1 MLVYKKNK
9 GYFYNNYY
17 TDEIIPVDNMIT
29 FNSPKQLIA
38 IDNGDYSCAFII
50 ETHKIHIYYQYVYS
64 VEKWMSYE
72 FPEDYKIQEYFVYH
86 MTSIT
91 CCYLKNNILETY
103 TLDIGRDH
111 NIKLVTGLS
120 IMNVKKYK
128 IINDTIIIIYED
140 NEMNYVRL
148 KDDRLAVIRTCGC
161 DKELEPSC
169 DCELD
174 YSIVCKCEDNCE
186 CNIRLIDTYWYEF
199 EKIELPKEIIFDDIV
214 YLDKYLN
221 CVSVRNN
228 NIIIR
233 YREKE
238 YIFENIYKGGKI
250 TRCTLEY
257 SIIFSYLY
265 ENVTHILYFKIN
277 KNKIVELKKIYQDI
291 NTILPYECTQNRWY
305 ISEENYA
312 EYNKEDNHITITLLD
327 RNKFVNIAKYKYD
340 FEVCLSYS
348 GTIIK
353 KWDCQIYNFLSKQQ
367 KNQILLLLLY
377 NKNYFNG
384 IYRIP
389 KYLLH
394 IVFNYLL
401 CI

>member
-1 MLVYKKNK
+1 VKKN
-9 GYFYNNYY
+9 
-17 TDEIIPVDNMIT
+17 
-29 FNSPKQLIA
+29 
-38 IDNGDYSCAFII
+38 
-50 ETHKIHIYYQYVYS
+50 
-64 VEKWMSYE
+64 
-72 FPEDYKIQEYFVYH
+72 
-86 MTSIT
+86 
-91 CCYLKNNILETY
+91 
-103 TLDIGRDH
+103 
-111 NIKLVTGLS
+111 
-120 IMNVKKYK
+120 
-128 IINDTIIIIYED
+128 
-140 NEMNYVRL
+140 
-148 KDDRLAVIRTCGC
+148 
-161 DKELEPSC
+161 
-169 DCELD
+169 
-174 YSIVCKCEDNCE
+174 
-186 CNIRLIDTYWYEF
+186 
-199 EKIELPKEIIFDDIV
+199 IF
-214 YLDKYLN
+214 L
-221 CVSVRNN
+221 
-228 NIIIR
+228 
-233 YREKE
+233 
-238 YIFENIYKGGKI
+238 NIYKGGKI